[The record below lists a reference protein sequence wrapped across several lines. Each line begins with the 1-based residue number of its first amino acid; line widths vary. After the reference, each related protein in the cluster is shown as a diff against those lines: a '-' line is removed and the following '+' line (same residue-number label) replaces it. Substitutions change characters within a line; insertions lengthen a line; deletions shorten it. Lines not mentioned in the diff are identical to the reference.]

1 MAEVTDPDGV
11 EWSVRRSRWYG
22 MFPLVDTGGDDGFGI
37 VVILILFVG
46 VWWPFW
52 FLAHW
57 LGMRWRIVITRD
69 GEQMDDE
76 WVRGWRRSRR
86 RIQEIIDA
94 ATAGA
99 VQSNGRGTGDLTAR

>member
-1 MAEVTDPDGV
+1 MATDNPDGV
-11 EWSVRRSRWYG
+11 EWSVRRSRWYD
-22 MFPLVDTGGDDGFGI
+22 MTGGVDVVDDSGM
-37 VVILILFVG
+37 VVIIIALVG